1 MRPNIP
7 AAILPF
13 LPTAGPTPTS
23 HNALFP
29 PSAGWFPRA
38 IGLTTEAWTFSGTG
52 PSWSAAIV
60 NAVGGYDNNN
70 HQPRDQLRNRAN
82 TVVLII
88 WDDWGGWYDHVL
100 PWRCN
105 NAGVCSGYPG
115 GLDGGASR
123 LRVPCALAGRLRL
136 RQARLH
142 FPSMRPARTTELS
155 KREAAIHPRLRQHP
169 QLHLNMDSDRREFR

>member
-13 LPTAGPTPTS
+13 LPTSGPTPTS

-38 IGLTTEAWTFSGTG
+38 IGLTTEAWTFGTG

-60 NAVGGYDNNN
+60 NSVGGYDNNN
-70 HQPRDQLRNRAN
+70 HQLATNCGDRAN

-105 NAGVCSGYPG
+105 HAGVCSGYPG
-115 GLDGGASR
+115 GLDGGASDYVYGF
-123 LRVPCALAGRLRL
+123 RVPLLVVSAYA
-136 RQARLH
+136 ARLH

-169 QLHLNMDSDRREFR
+169 QLH